1 MINLPKLQDFNFK
14 GKKTL
19 VRLDL
24 DIPAEDDFRLKAE
37 LPTIRFLSNQEAKM
51 ILMGHF
57 GRPEGRVVEKLS
69 LKPIA
74 LKIAKLLNLKF
85 KIENLKNT
93 FKIDD
98 FLAFSLSEKL
108 LFLENLRFYP
118 GEEKND
124 LNFAQKLAKLG
135 DFYVNEAFATS
146 HREHASIVGIPK
158 FLPHC
163 AGFNFTKEVEN
174 LSKVLE
180 NPQKPVVFVIGG
192 AKPETKLPLVTEFA
206 KKTDWVLVGGLLPT
220 CSKFKIQSSKFK
232 NIIWGELNKEGLDI
246 DEKSIKKFKDIIK
259 TAGTIVWNG
268 PMGKFEEKKWEEGTR
283 KVAEAIAQSSAFK
296 VVGGGDTIA
305 ALNRFNLFSKIDFVS
320 LGGGAMLEYLAKG
333 NLPGIQAIVNSKL

>member
-1 MINLPKLQDFNFK
+1 MKLPKLNNLDFK
-14 GKKTL
+14 RKTVL

-37 LPTIRFLSNQEAKM
+37 LPTIEFLLNQKAKI
-51 ILMGHF
+51 ILMGHL

-74 LKIAKLLNLKF
+74 LRIGKLLDLKF

-93 FKIDD
+93 FKIED
-98 FLAFSLSEKL
+98 FLAFGLSEKL
-108 LFLENLRFYP
+108 LLLENLRFYP
-118 GEEKND
+118 GEEEND
-124 LNFAQKLAKLG
+124 LNFAKKLAKLG
-135 DFYVNEAFATS
+135 DFYVNEAFAAS

-163 AGFNFTKEVEN
+163 AGFHFAKEVEN

-192 AKPETKLPLVTEFA
+192 AKQETKLPLVAEFA
-206 KKTDWVLVGGLLPT
+206 KKTDRVLVGGLLPT
-220 CSKFKIQSSKFK
+220 SSKFKVQSSKFK
-232 NIIWGELNKEGLDI
+232 NIIWGKLTKDGLDI
-246 DEKSIKKFKDIIK
+246 DENSIKKFKDIIK
-259 TAGTIVWNG
+259 AAGTIVWNG
-268 PMGKFEEKKWEEGTR
+268 PMGKFEVLEGIRGTR
-283 KVAEAIAQSSAFK
+283 ETAEAIAESLAFK

-305 ALNRFNLFSKIDFVS
+305 ALNKFGLLSKMDFVS
-320 LGGGAMLEYLAKG
+320 TGGGAMLEFLAKG